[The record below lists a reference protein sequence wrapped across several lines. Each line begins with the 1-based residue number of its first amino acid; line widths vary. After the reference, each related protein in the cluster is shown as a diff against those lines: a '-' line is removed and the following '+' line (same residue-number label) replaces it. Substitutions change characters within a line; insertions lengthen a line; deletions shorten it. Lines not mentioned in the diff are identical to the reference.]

1 MEAEPD
7 HNLSTRHKG
16 FYIIGDGIFACMS
29 RDFGIFMPKRLAG
42 QWCVNSN
49 VHSVLSNTLH
59 DMSYRIVNRIFA
71 IEAWDLLT
79 AILYFVK
86 KSK

>member
-1 MEAEPD
+1 MDSYEVQIAVKFCDMEAEPD

-42 QWCVNSN
+42 YWLLNSY
-49 VHSVLSNTLH
+49 SNT
-59 DMSYRIVNRIFA
+59 YI
-71 IEAWDLLT
+71 
-79 AILYFVK
+79 
-86 KSK
+86 